1 MSFPNQ
7 DYLAMIKNKQQQQQ
21 QQSPLQQQ
29 FCYPMMQIIDRIQRS
44 PQPWNYWMMQQ
55 QFQQMPQMQISPML
69 SQQQMMSP
77 ISPLNVSMIPPQ
89 FLLQPQQNPSRLST
103 SQSQPLQNKQYVEV
117 NGTKVKMNMKLIKD
131 DDDMLDYD
139 EIKRQ
144 KQKKV
149 NSTNKRK

>member
-7 DYLAMIKNKQQQQQ
+7 DYLTMMKNKQQQQ

-29 FCYPMMQIIDRIQRS
+29 FCYPMMS

-55 QFQQMPQMQISPML
+55 QYQQIPQMQISPIL

-89 FLLQPQQNPSRLST
+89 FLLQPQQNQSKLST

-117 NGTKVKMNMKLIKD
+117 NGTKVKMFMKLIKD

-139 EIKRQ
+139 EIKRE
-144 KQKKV
+144 KLKKI
-149 NSTNKRK
+149 NLTNKRK

>member
-7 DYLAMIKNKQQQQQ
+7 DYLAMIKSKQQQQQ
-21 QQSPLQQQ
+21 TQSFQQQ
-29 FCYPMMQIIDRIQRS
+29 FCYPMMT

-55 QFQQMPQMQISPML
+55 QFQQMPQMQMSPML
-69 SQQQMMSP
+69 PQQQMMSP
-77 ISPLNVSMIPPQ
+77 VSPFNVSMIPPQ
-89 FLLQPQQNPSRLST
+89 FLLQPQQTQSKLST

-117 NGTKVKMNMKLIKD
+117 NGTKVKMYMKLIKE

-139 EIKRQ
+139 EIKRE

-149 NSTNKRK
+149 NLTNKRK